1 MTSRI
6 RHRGEHH
13 DLTAPRTRRATGSM
27 IITFRP
33 RLLAFCH
40 STDLKMKYALTS
52 GMRGGSRKHDT
63 ILRHAEFHR
72 AKSVKSSIFRWNT
85 LIRREYGCGEGV
97 LSSPQPSSPLLN
109 LFPIRVSFA
118 GKCFILDAPEVVPRH
133 PPCFSPVMGL
143 ERGETGDAVRERRC
157 FAEDSSCLDILGP
170 LFGQVTYGKSMA
182 SGQKKHGKRMENVRK
197 RAAVFLKALGF
208 PS

>member
-85 LIRREYGCGEGV
+85 LIRREYGWGGSIEQ
-97 LSSPQPSSPLLN
+97 SPTILPSPRS
-109 LFPIRVSFA
+109 FPHK
-118 GKCFILDAPEVVPRH
+118 GILRRKVFYPWCPGNCTQASLDN
-133 PPCFSPVMGL
+133 GDGT
-143 ERGETGDAVRERRC
+143 RGDWGRRQ
-157 FAEDSSCLDILGP
+157 G
-170 LFGQVTYGKSMA
+170 T
-182 SGQKKHGKRMENVRK
+182 
-197 RAAVFLKALGF
+197 KAFRGRW
-208 PS
+208 

>member
-97 LSSPQPSSPLLN
+97 LSSPQPSSPLLD

-118 GKCFILDAPEVVPRH
+118 GKCFIPGAPATVPRH
-133 PPCFSPVMGL
+133 PSIMGM
-143 ERGETGDAVRERRC
+143 ERGETGDAGRERRR
-157 FAEDSSCLDILGP
+157 FAEDGSCLDILGP
-170 LFGQVTYGKSMA
+170 LFGQSMYGKSMA
-182 SGQKKHGKRMENVRK
+182 SGRKKNGKCMENVRQ
-197 RAAVFLKALGF
+197 RAAAFLKPLGF
-208 PS
+208 PG

>member
-1 MTSRI
+1 
-6 RHRGEHH
+6 
-13 DLTAPRTRRATGSM
+13 M

-97 LSSPQPSSPLLN
+97 LSSPQPSSPLLD

-118 GKCFILDAPEVVPRH
+118 GKCFIPGAPATVPRH
-133 PPCFSPVMGL
+133 PSIMGM
-143 ERGETGDAVRERRC
+143 ERGETGDAGRERRR
-157 FAEDSSCLDILGP
+157 FAEDGSCLDILGP
-170 LFGQVTYGKSMA
+170 LFGQSMYGKSMA
-182 SGQKKHGKRMENVRK
+182 SGRKKHGKCMENVRQ
-197 RAAVFLKALGF
+197 RAAAFLKPLGF
-208 PS
+208 PG